1 MASPRL
7 ARNHARAGVAMMRS
21 PRCPGRIT
29 RTRGLADILPP
40 VSGAPVFE
48 GSMVWPD
55 GRIEMRRNRARA
67 DDLARVPGS
76 WLATSSARTGG
87 QNDSHAAS
95 VPGGSP
101 GGVLPRPGLS
111 GGTVVM
117 MSWRSRCAPPR
128 RTLLRRA
135 SFGPTHYSRIS
146 GIACRANG
154 RHLHWGATTDP
165 GHVNSDKDRGDEV
178 DPWVPSQGD
187 THSLREMQY

>member
-7 ARNHARAGVAMMRS
+7 ARNHARAGVATMRS
-21 PRCPGRIT
+21 PRCPGRMT
-29 RTRGLADILPP
+29 RTRRLADVVPP
-40 VSGAPVFE
+40 VSGAPFFE
-48 GSMVWPD
+48 PALAWPD

-101 GGVLPRPGLS
+101 GGVLSRPGLS

-117 MSWRSRCAPPR
+117 MTWRSRCAPPR

-135 SFGPTHYSRIS
+135 SFGPKHYSRNS

-154 RHLHWGATTDP
+154 RRVHGGATADA
-165 GHVNSDKDRGDEV
+165 GHVTFDKGCV
-178 DPWVPSQGD
+178 
-187 THSLREMQY
+187 H